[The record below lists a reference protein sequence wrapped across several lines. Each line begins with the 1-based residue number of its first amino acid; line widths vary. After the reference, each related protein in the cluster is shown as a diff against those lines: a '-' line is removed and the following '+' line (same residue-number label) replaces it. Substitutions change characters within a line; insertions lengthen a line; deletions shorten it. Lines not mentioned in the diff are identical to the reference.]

1 MKKIETETMVSIR
14 TCRVEDLLAMQD
26 ANLLCL
32 PENYN
37 WKYYAYHLLSWPR
50 LSYVAEDHTVRR
62 AVACLALCWRFHA
75 LLCARESWS
84 GTCWPRWTMRCV
96 SVRVCE

>member
-1 MKKIETETMVSIR
+1 MVSIR
-14 TCRVEDLLAMQD
+14 TCRVEDLIAMQD

-50 LSYVAEDHTVRR
+50 LSYVAEDHTVRTGG
-62 AVACLALCWRFHA
+62 AVWFA
-75 LLCARESWS
+75 
-84 GTCWPRWTMRCV
+84 
-96 SVRVCE
+96 

>member
-1 MKKIETETMVSIR
+1 MVSIR

-50 LSYVAEDHTVRR
+50 LSYVAEDHTVRAPVCLCLFHVFT
-62 AVACLALCWRFHA
+62 AVCSQGKLVGYVLAKMDDEVL
-75 LLCARESWS
+75 E
-84 GTCWPRWTMRCV
+84 
-96 SVRVCE
+96 